1 MHWLGFS
8 TGKGGRGK
16 RRPCGLAGQQGG
28 VRALA
33 ASGRPSFPGAYARTR
48 ACSFTEAGF
57 TLIELLVV
65 VTIMGMLAAMVIPTY
80 LSQRERAQDSAAMV
94 LVRNALTVMQTA
106 FVDAG
111 DYTAVQATELASL
124 EPTITWIAAG
134 SDLVTTSPAWVSGG
148 VAAAAAQHQ
157 VAYYLESPSIV
168 DIATKSQ
175 SGNIFGIQINTVT
188 LGDTGYVKVK
198 VVDGAG
204 SRGW

>member
-1 MHWLGFS
+1 
-8 TGKGGRGK
+8 
-16 RRPCGLAGQQGG
+16 
-28 VRALA
+28 
-33 ASGRPSFPGAYARTR
+33 
-48 ACSFTEAGF
+48 
-57 TLIELLVV
+57 
-65 VTIMGMLAAMVIPTY
+65 MGMLAAMAIPTY

-124 EPTITWIAAG
+124 EPTITWVFAG

-148 VAAAAAQHQ
+148 VAASAVQHE

-175 SGNIFGIQINTVT
+175 SGNVFGIQINTVS